1 MKRNIALAVVVGL
14 LFAGAGMYFG
24 SQAPVG
30 KSPVAAA
37 GGTAPPGAST
47 APAKDTPDL
56 FGRSMPDADGKQHR
70 LAQWQGKPVLV
81 NFWATWCAPC
91 VQEMPELSAL
101 QTEIAPRNIQIIGV
115 GIDSPSNIK
124 DFAGKY
130 KIAYP
135 LYVAGMEGTELSRQF
150 GNKAGG
156 LPYTVL
162 IGADGQVRKTYL
174 GKLKMDELRR
184 DIAAL

>member
-1 MKRNIALAVVVGL
+1 MKRNIVLAVLIGL

-24 SQAPVG
+24 SHAPVG
-30 KSPVAAA
+30 KTPVVAK
-37 GGTAPPGAST
+37 TASEA
-47 APAKDTPDL
+47 PDL
-56 FGRSMPDADGKQHR
+56 FGRSLPDADGIPQNLAR
-70 LAQWQGKPVLV
+70 LKGKPVVV
-81 NFWATWCAPC
+81 NFWATWCTPC

-101 QTEIAPRNIQIIGV
+101 QTEIATRNVQIVGI

-124 DFAGKY
+124 EFAGKY
-130 KIAYP
+130 KISYP
-135 LYVAGMEGTELSRQF
+135 LYVAGMEGTELARGF
-150 GNKAGG
+150 GNQAGG

-162 IGADGQVRKTYL
+162 LGADGKVRKTYL

>member
-1 MKRNIALAVVVGL
+1 MNRNVALAVVIGL
-14 LFAGAGMYFG
+14 VFAGAGMYFG
-24 SQAPVG
+24 TQAPTG
-30 KSPVAAA
+30 RAPVAAGNA
-37 GGTAPPGAST
+37 
-47 APAKDTPDL
+47 APAGTVPDL
-56 FGRSMPDADGKQHR
+56 FSRSMADANGTTQS
-70 LAQWQGKPVLV
+70 LAQWRGKPVVV
-81 NFWATWCAPC
+81 NFWATWCTPC

-101 QTEIAPRNIQIIGV
+101 QTEVAARNVQIVGI

-124 DFAGKY
+124 EFAGKY

-150 GNKAGG
+150 GNQAGG

-162 IGADGQVRKTYL
+162 IGADGKIRKTYL

>member
-1 MKRNIALAVVVGL
+1 MKRNVALVVVIGL

-24 SQAPVG
+24 LQAPTG
-30 KSPVAAA
+30 KMPPSEQAA
-37 GGTAPPGAST
+37 T
-47 APAKDTPDL
+47 DVPDL
-56 FGRSMPDADGKQHR
+56 FARSLPDASGTPQS
-70 LAQWQGKPVLV
+70 LAQWKGKPVVV

-101 QTEIAPRNIQIIGV
+101 QTEIASRNIQIIGI
-115 GIDSPSNIK
+115 GIDSPTNIK

-130 KIAYP
+130 KITYP
-135 LYVAGMEGTELSRQF
+135 LYVAGMGGTELSQRF

-162 IGADGQVRKTYL
+162 IGADGKVRKTYL

-184 DIAAL
+184 DLAGL